1 MWNEKFSQSSSLV
14 DWGVFSLLLSQ
25 LHLHPPSPPLPLH
38 SLICLSKCFAYF
50 SSRFRLF
57 KMKGVCCREGI
68 LRGSWK
74 SAQGLLLVKVASV
87 LRQALKAELCRLY
100 LEAWGKSSWVL
111 LPFSRRCSPSAMG
124 NVTFNYFKT
133 LWSQKVSGQASFVTV
148 RVQREK
154 VHLKEK

>member
-1 MWNEKFSQSSSLV
+1 
-14 DWGVFSLLLSQ
+14 
-25 LHLHPPSPPLPLH
+25 
-38 SLICLSKCFAYF
+38 
-50 SSRFRLF
+50 
-57 KMKGVCCREGI
+57 MKGVCCREGI

-74 SAQGLLLVKVASV
+74 SAQGLLLVKAASV

-148 RVQREK
+148 WVQREK